1 MTDPEVLIPARQGR
15 AVQVARG
22 AAIDVVNT
30 HGTQVVDFWAL
41 CSPDTSEHLSMEH
54 TRIAIGRLMPRVG
67 DTLVSNARRPMLTV
81 VADTSPALVGRRI
94 EVATALFGAWSGG
107 DLDGPRRYFA
117 EDGVLYDII
126 GGEYRGWPAIRAY
139 FGRGRQRYPDL
150 VLEPTG
156 DFWSRPDGLA
166 MLWTMSATQA
176 ADNLGPELVGRR
188 WTVEGMSY
196 LIFDGLTVVREADY
210 HDAGSRERS
219 LRER

>member
-1 MTDPEVLIPARQGR
+1 VAENTD
-15 AVQVARG
+15 
-22 AAIDVVNT
+22 
-30 HGTQVVDFWAL
+30 
-41 CSPDTSEHLSMEH
+41 
-54 TRIAIGRLMPRVG
+54 
-67 DTLVSNARRPMLTV
+67 
-81 VADTSPALVGRRI
+81 ADLAGRRI
-94 EVATALFGAWSGG
+94 EIAAALFGAWSGG

-126 GGEYRGWPAIRAY
+126 GGEHRGWPAIRAY
-139 FGRGRQRYPDL
+139 FEHGRQRYPDL

-176 ADNLGPELVGRR
+176 KDDLGPELVGRR

-219 LRER
+219 LRGG

>member
-1 MTDPEVLIPARQGR
+1 MTAGTDPVL
-15 AVQVARG
+15 VA
-22 AAIDVVNT
+22 
-30 HGTQVVDFWAL
+30 
-41 CSPDTSEHLSMEH
+41 
-54 TRIAIGRLMPRVG
+54 
-67 DTLVSNARRPMLTV
+67 
-81 VADTSPALVGRRI
+81 RRI
-94 EVATALFGAWSGG
+94 EVATALFSAWSGT

-126 GGEYRGWPAIRAY
+126 GGEHRGWPAIRAY
-139 FGRGRQRYPDL
+139 FEHGRQRYPDL

-166 MLWTMSATQA
+166 LRWTMSATQA
-176 ADNLGPELVGRR
+176 RADLGPELVGRR

-219 LRER
+219 LRSG